1 MPCQKISVMD
11 SEEICSK
18 FSRGVNQVKH
28 SNLEGTSRKNFVML
42 GEDFGLWGVGVIKL
56 NSLKKENL

>member
-1 MPCQKISVMD
+1 MD

-56 NSLKKENL
+56 NSLKKKNL